1 MICIDFQH
9 RRNIRSKAAFRYM
22 NKQAS
27 KERYDE
33 RVTEREG
40 FVQESLDDIF
50 HTITQADVM
59 EAKRKGT

>member
-1 MICIDFQH
+1 
-9 RRNIRSKAAFRYM
+9 M